1 MTENQSLKPQ
11 GKRVSLNQENTNS
24 KRVKQQES
32 KIDIVISRNRNV
44 KKPYVHKNVA
54 ILYTARPITIKPRT
68 TLELDM
74 GLTFEYPEHFLPE
87 CNLLPS
93 FRKYLILHSTKIQ
106 NDTNES
112 YKVVIINRRFSD
124 CLRIVKN
131 TGLLYFNILN
141 KDCNISYTTKYIN

>member
-93 FRKYLILHSTKIQ
+93 FRKYLILHSTEIQ
-106 NDTNES
+106 NDTKRELQS
-112 YKVVIINRRFSD
+112 RYYKQKVQRLF
-124 CLRIVKN
+124 
-131 TGLLYFNILN
+131 
-141 KDCNISYTTKYIN
+141 KDCKEHRFTIL